1 MPKGTDLWSLQLL
14 QWALQF
20 LHFLVV
26 TLIPATSPTVQ
37 SENQPVPASVAPISK
52 MKKFLWKSECLAERD
67 KDEGEGEGENEDED
81 EDGAG
86 LSQSW
91 EEEEETEIIQFL
103 TLSEL
108 WVSEKIMAIDQ
119 ANTLSPGCSSAG
131 MVEPVAWT

>member
-108 WVSEKIMAIDQ
+108 WGLWKDYGHW
-119 ANTLSPGCSSAG
+119 PGKHIVTCLL
-131 MVEPVAWT
+131 

>member
-81 EDGAG
+81 GAG

-108 WVSEKIMAIDQ
+108 WGLWKDYGHW
-119 ANTLSPGCSSAG
+119 PGKHI
-131 MVEPVAWT
+131 VTWLL